1 MVMAIKQSQS
11 TDRGWICS
19 ALVGLLLALTTWTS
33 ASPSNPS
40 GAGIHVAVHDG
51 EISVN
56 LRAAQIREVLAVIG
70 QQAGLRVY
78 FDEAANGIVDAQFS
92 GMALDQGLRRLLR
105 AASLSYT
112 LLYSRGPTAAV
123 ILQEVRVFSATR
135 DESTPNHDRARIGRG
150 QRASALLG
158 AISQDENTEP
168 EPAEP
173 DEEAESDPAEL
184 EQEIDAVQD

>member
-1 MVMAIKQSQS
+1 MAIQRSRS
-11 TDRGWICS
+11 TDCSWFRS

-33 ASPSNPS
+33 AFPSNLS
-40 GAGIHVAVHDG
+40 GAWMRVAIHEG

-56 LRAAQIREVLAVIG
+56 LRAAQIRKVFTLIG

-78 FDEAANGIVDAQFS
+78 FDEAANGIVDAQFT
-92 GMALDQGLRRLLR
+92 GIALDQGLRRLLR

-158 AISQDENTEP
+158 AIPQDEDTEP